1 MVVSG
6 GSSSSGGLNKDT
18 RRCFLRCLQV
28 SNSSSL
34 LFNIEFWSAAKRP
47 AIFHLK
53 GKHFQ
58 VVPSFFGC
66 FSFGPEHIQSPDI
79 WSPTIGP
86 QEQTVP
92 AHLVPETIGPPGQ
105 LVPKHLV
112 PMDKWSPGQLVPLDK
127 WSPNIWSPWTNGPQ
141 KNWSPWTIGPQNL
154 LVV

>member
-1 MVVSG
+1 MLSVFEGVIKFPHLIKTPVLYTVGLSATFWNMDSNVWAILVVWPG
-6 GSSSSGGLNKDT
+6 
-18 RRCFLRCLQV
+18 
-28 SNSSSL
+28 
-34 LFNIEFWSAAKRP
+34 
-47 AIFHLK
+47 
-53 GKHFQ
+53 
-58 VVPSFFGC
+58 GC

-79 WSPTIGP
+79 WSPSIGP

-127 WSPNIWSPWTNGPQ
+127 WSPNIWSPWTNGPP

-154 LVV
+154 LVVFKSSLKHFF

>member
-1 MVVSG
+1 MFKRNCVVCLWYDACNRLLK
-6 GSSSSGGLNKDT
+6 SSVSANLIPNNL
-18 RRCFLRCLQV
+18 LRDKC
-28 SNSSSL
+28 STH
-34 LFNIEFWSAAKRP
+34 NIK
-47 AIFHLK
+47 L
-53 GKHFQ
+53 
-58 VVPSFFGC
+58 VGC

-79 WSPTIGP
+79 WSPSIGP

-127 WSPNIWSPWTNGPQ
+127 WSPNIWSPWTNGPP

-154 LVV
+154 LVVFKSSLKHFF